1 MEREDDLV
9 ELTTRPNELDAGLVR
24 EVLRSGGIECSVR
37 AASGIALG
45 VFGASSFNPMSV
57 MVRRDELDNAQRLLT
72 DQREASV
79 DIDWEEVD
87 VGEPADDIARKIAE
101 RDPLED
107 HPHART
113 AKVTSTNTIIIIIA
127 AAAALLIGARF
138 GAGAMMAILAL
149 CVAAAAIYVVVR
161 KP

>member
-37 AASGIALG
+37 AASGVALG
-45 VFGASSFNPMSV
+45 VFGASSFNPMTI
-57 MVRRDELDNAQRLLT
+57 MVRRDELENAQRLLT
-72 DQREASV
+72 DQRAASV
-79 DIDWEEVD
+79 DIDWEDVD

-101 RDPLED
+101 KDPLD
-107 HPHART
+107 DAQTPRA
-113 AKVTSTNTIIIIIA
+113 AKVTSTNTVIIVIA

-138 GAGAMMAILAL
+138 GTGAMMATLAL
-149 CVAAAAIYVVVR
+149 CVAAAAIYVIIR